1 VKILNKAYKFR
12 LYPNQEQSTLI
23 SKTFGCVRFVYNK
36 MLAERKDTYNKYK
49 DNKTEL
55 KKQKLPTP
63 AKYKDEFLWLKEVD
77 SLALANAQLNLQSA
91 YNKFFREHKG
101 FPKFKSKKH
110 PIQSYTTNNQ
120 GGNIRIKDNKIKL
133 PKIGWVRCKVHR
145 QIAEN
150 EIIKS
155 CTISRTPTGKY
166 YVSILVEYDKE
177 IQPIQVDKN
186 NILGLDMDMKN
197 LYTDSQGIK
206 AEYPRFYRKMLDK
219 LVVEERKLSRCKL
232 GSNNRNKQRIKVAKL
247 HEKVANQRKD
257 FLHKLSKQ
265 LADNYDAVVIEDLN
279 MQGMSQTL
287 NLGKS
292 VADNGWGMFTTM
304 LKYKLEWQG
313 KQLVKVDKWFPSS
326 QLCSDCGFQNPETKD
341 LSVREWTC
349 PNCGEKHNRDHNA
362 AINIKNEGIRM
373 LFA

>member
-1 VKILNKAYKFR
+1 MKILNKAYKFR